1 MKEKRIVRS
10 GKIWQSDDGRPYE
23 TNKPKATASTLCSYP
38 VHQQGRAIAYSSHH
52 GHVAV
57 SNNYGDIAIFDYNDF
72 GRKLTMLTA
81 PREWSEVMKYSP
93 DGRYLAV
100 GGHDDAVYIYSV
112 SPEGLYKIHYSA

>member
-1 MKEKRIVRS
+1 MKEKRVLRS

-23 TNKPKATASTLCSYP
+23 NTKGKSTASTMCSYP

-57 SNNYGDIAIFDYNDF
+57 SNNYGDIAIYDYNDF
-72 GRKLTMLTA
+72 SRKLTMLTA
-81 PREWSEVMKYSP
+81 MKEWSEVMKYSP

-100 GGHDDAVYIYSV
+100 GGHDDAVYIYTV
-112 SPEGLYKIHYSA
+112 SPEGLYKIHYTS